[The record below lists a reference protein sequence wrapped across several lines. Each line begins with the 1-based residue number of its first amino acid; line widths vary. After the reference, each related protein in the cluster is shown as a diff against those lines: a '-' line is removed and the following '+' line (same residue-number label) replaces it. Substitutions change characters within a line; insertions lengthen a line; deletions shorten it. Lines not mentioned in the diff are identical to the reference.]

1 MQMLVSAW
9 NAVSTKTI
17 ENCSRKAE
25 ISTANKEA
33 TIANENYPLKDMRLQ
48 NEIDTLIQNIK
59 IALVPKDVNAASS
72 TNVDAEV
79 SAVHPPL
86 PDSNIFAEF
95 FETVILVTAILV
107 TDVSDGLGEEPGNL
121 TSFLH

>member
-1 MQMLVSAW
+1 MQMLVAAW

-17 ENCSRKAE
+17 ENCFRKAE

-33 TIANENYPLKDMRLQ
+33 TIADENYPLKDMRLQ

-59 IALVPKDVNAASS
+59 IALVPKDVNAASL
-72 TNVDAEV
+72 TNVDTEV
-79 SAVHPPL
+79 SPVHPPL

-95 FETVILVTAILV
+95 FETGNIRDDQV

>member
-1 MQMLVSAW
+1 MQMLVAAW

-17 ENCSRKAE
+17 ENCFRKAE

-33 TIANENYPLKDMRLQ
+33 TIADENYPLKDMRVQ

-59 IALVPKDVNAASS
+59 IALVPKDVNAASL
-72 TNVDAEV
+72 TNVDTEV

-95 FETVILVTAILV
+95 FETVILVTVILV